1 MLMVFSLVPYFDF
14 SMSREEEAS
23 GRSELIKEL
32 GSWET
37 YTEISK
43 TKKEMRWSLGEDD
56 VDPRGRRSGIQCGG
70 KRIMRCQND
79 TV

>member
-1 MLMVFSLVPYFDF
+1 MEKYRSVIIGAVTDSEANPMLMVFSLVPYFDF

-23 GRSELIKEL
+23 GRSELIEEL

-56 VDPRGRRSGIQCGG
+56 VD
-70 KRIMRCQND
+70 
-79 TV
+79 